1 MPPAEKHI
9 LEIDSAE
16 LAFGERRILSGVYLL
31 VETGGVTAVLGRNGC
46 GKSCLMK
53 ILSGSLKAGFCSMRI
68 DGKWHRRFTEKEI
81 RYLPQHPFIPG
92 WLRLERA
99 LGDFG
104 LQREDLERWFP
115 EFISL
120 RGTRIGELS
129 GGEQRI
135 LECFIILRSPA
146 RFILLDEP
154 FSALDSYL
162 KWNLEIELADLLA
175 TFNGPILWV
184 SHDRDE
190 CYRNCRSVCV
200 MEDGRTG
207 EVTPMDEMIRHPGSV
222 SAARLAGCKNFFAA
236 EARDGKVY
244 LPEWNVALPLAGM
257 ENTFTTIGIPDNAVT
272 MSENGAMSCTVCRVI
287 LGVEENI
294 LLLRPEGSAEGA
306 PMLRITVGHESDL
319 QAGAAVRI
327 ALDYSKLLLL

>member
-1 MPPAEKHI
+1 
-9 LEIDSAE
+9 
-16 LAFGERRILSGVYLL
+16 
-31 VETGGVTAVLGRNGC
+31 
-46 GKSCLMK
+46 MK

-146 RFILLDEP
+146 RFILLDE
-154 FSALDSYL
+154 
-162 KWNLEIELADLLA
+162 
-175 TFNGPILWV
+175 
-184 SHDRDE
+184 
-190 CYRNCRSVCV
+190 RS
-200 MEDGRTG
+200 
-207 EVTPMDEMIRHPGSV
+207 
-222 SAARLAGCKNFFAA
+222 
-236 EARDGKVY
+236 
-244 LPEWNVALPLAGM
+244 
-257 ENTFTTIGIPDNAVT
+257 
-272 MSENGAMSCTVCRVI
+272 
-287 LGVEENI
+287 
-294 LLLRPEGSAEGA
+294 LLLKPS
-306 PMLRITVGHESDL
+306 
-319 QAGAAVRI
+319 
-327 ALDYSKLLLL
+327 LLLLDEPFSQIAPLHVATLQTLIRQEKATKGILLTDHMYRHVTGIADRLYVMADGQAYPCENDEDLVRRGYLNHL

>member
-154 FSALDSYL
+154 FSALDAFTKADMHEWFL
-162 KWNLEIELADLLA
+162 NVVDTCGTTALVVTHDIDEAIKLADV
-175 TFNGPILWV
+175 I
-184 SHDRDE
+184 
-190 CYRNCRSVCV
+190 YV
-200 MEDGRTG
+200 MRGAPQRG
-207 EVTPMDEMIRHPGSV
+207 EP
-222 SAARLAGCKNFFAA
+222 ARIAGCEPIACERPQRASFSLTPAFLDHK
-236 EARDGKVY
+236 R
-244 LPEWNVALPLAGM
+244 
-257 ENTFTTIGIPDNAVT
+257 
-272 MSENGAMSCTVCRVI
+272 RVLDL
-287 LGVEENI
+287 LG
-294 LLLRPEGSAEGA
+294 
-306 PMLRITVGHESDL
+306 
-319 QAGAAVRI
+319 
-327 ALDYSKLLLL
+327 

>member
-99 LGDFG
+99 LGDFR

-154 FSALDSYL
+154 FSQIAPLHVATL
-162 KWNLEIELADLLA
+162 QTLIRQEKGLERDFAHR
-175 TFNGPILWV
+175 PHV
-184 SHDRDE
+184 PPRDRH
-190 CYRNCRSVCV
+190 CR
-200 MEDGRTG
+200 
-207 EVTPMDEMIRHPGSV
+207 P
-222 SAARLAGCKNFFAA
+222 
-236 EARDGKVY
+236 
-244 LPEWNVALPLAGM
+244 
-257 ENTFTTIGIPDNAVT
+257 
-272 MSENGAMSCTVCRVI
+272 
-287 LGVEENI
+287 
-294 LLLRPEGSAEGA
+294 
-306 PMLRITVGHESDL
+306 
-319 QAGAAVRI
+319 AVRNGRR
-327 ALDYSKLLLL
+327 AGLSVRKRRRPGPAGLSEPSLNGHSRW

>member
-1 MPPAEKHI
+1 
-9 LEIDSAE
+9 
-16 LAFGERRILSGVYLL
+16 
-31 VETGGVTAVLGRNGC
+31 
-46 GKSCLMK
+46 MK

-115 EFISL
+115 EFIPL

-154 FSALDSYL
+154 FSQIAPCTLQRS
-162 KWNLEIELADLLA
+162 KHSSGRKRPRKGFCSPTTCTA
-175 TFNGPILWV
+175 T
-184 SHDRDE
+184 
-190 CYRNCRSVCV
+190 
-200 MEDGRTG
+200 
-207 EVTPMDEMIRHPGSV
+207 
-222 SAARLAGCKNFFAA
+222 
-236 EARDGKVY
+236 
-244 LPEWNVALPLAGM
+244 
-257 ENTFTTIGIPDNAVT
+257 
-272 MSENGAMSCTVCRVI
+272 
-287 LGVEENI
+287 
-294 LLLRPEGSAEGA
+294 
-306 PMLRITVGHESDL
+306 
-319 QAGAAVRI
+319 
-327 ALDYSKLLLL
+327 

>member
-99 LGDFG
+99 LGDFR

-154 FSALDSYL
+154 FSQIAPLQFVSDNQHTA
-162 KWNLEIELADLLA
+162 NLVYVICMRTE
-175 TFNGPILWV
+175 
-184 SHDRDE
+184 
-190 CYRNCRSVCV
+190 RS
-200 MEDGRTG
+200 
-207 EVTPMDEMIRHPGSV
+207 
-222 SAARLAGCKNFFAA
+222 F
-236 EARDGKVY
+236 
-244 LPEWNVALPLAGM
+244 
-257 ENTFTTIGIPDNAVT
+257 
-272 MSENGAMSCTVCRVI
+272 
-287 LGVEENI
+287 
-294 LLLRPEGSAEGA
+294 
-306 PMLRITVGHESDL
+306 
-319 QAGAAVRI
+319 
-327 ALDYSKLLLL
+327 